1 MKVTQTELDGVVIVE
16 PAVHGDGRGFFVE
29 TYRQDRY
36 SAAGLPATFVQDNHS
51 SSRKGTLRGLH
62 AQRNYP
68 QGKLV
73 RTIEGEIFDV
83 AVDIRK
89 GSKTF
94 GRWVSAILTAESF
107 RQLYVPPGFLHGFCV
122 ISEQAQVE
130 YKCTDFYHPE
140 DEIGVV
146 WNDPQI
152 GIEWPVPAP
161 VVSDKDRNA
170 STLNQWLSDERSENF
185 VYGEGLCQSSS

>member
-29 TYRQDRY
+29 TYHQDRY

-161 VVSDKDRNA
+161 VVSDKDR
-170 STLNQWLSDERSENF
+170 TLPTLAELL
-185 VYGEGLCQSSS
+185 EG

>member
-29 TYRQDRY
+29 TYHQDRY

-62 AQRNYP
+62 GQRNYA

-161 VVSDKDRNA
+161 VVSDKDR
-170 STLNQWLSDERSENF
+170 TLPTLAELLR
-185 VYGEGLCQSSS
+185 G